1 MDLFSFVALYKY
13 IFFDGFVWDTL
24 WWDELEEQVLQ
35 FVLVRLKM
43 VLLQPFLIL
52 SNGTFYKT
60 INLLESSTN

>member
-13 IFFDGFVWDTL
+13 FFFDGSVWDTL